1 MNLNVEIL
9 SVLALALGLGLLIGV
24 DRERRKGTGPTRH
37 FAGIRTFS
45 LAALAGAVA
54 QLLDQPWIT
63 LVAGLLVAA
72 LAVISHLKDH
82 SKDPGVTTEIALFVT
97 FLLGVLTVDHPTV
110 AAAGGVVVAGLLAAR
125 DPLQRFSTQTLSE
138 QEWRDA
144 LVLTGSALVILPL
157 APNLPLAWLGG
168 VNPRTVW
175 LLVVLIMAVQA
186 LGHIALRVFGARL
199 GLPLSGLVA
208 GLVSSTATIAAMGVR
223 ARKNPPVRTACIA
236 AAWFS
241 TVSTSLLV
249 LLIALA
255 LQPEAL
261 YILGPAMGCA
271 FAAALALGL
280 AALWRSES
288 SADDRHARGRA
299 FSLLQSIGLALLFS
313 AIMALVGWLQTSFG
327 NLATLAATALTGFA
341 DLHSAAAAVVML
353 SAQGAADPATL
364 LLAVLLAFSTNSV
377 SKIVAA
383 YAAGGARFGT
393 AVSLGLVAVVAAAWL
408 PWLWMW
414 LSA

>member
-1 MNLNVEIL
+1 
-9 SVLALALGLGLLIGV
+9 
-24 DRERRKGTGPTRH
+24 
-37 FAGIRTFS
+37 
-45 LAALAGAVA
+45 
-54 QLLDQPWIT
+54 
-63 LVAGLLVAA
+63 
-72 LAVISHLKDH
+72 
-82 SKDPGVTTEIALFVT
+82 
-97 FLLGVLTVDHPTV
+97 
-110 AAAGGVVVAGLLAAR
+110 
-125 DPLQRFSTQTLSE
+125 
-138 QEWRDA
+138 
-144 LVLTGSALVILPL
+144 
-157 APNLPLAWLGG
+157 
-168 VNPRTVW
+168 
-175 LLVVLIMAVQA
+175 
-186 LGHIALRVFGARL
+186 
-199 GLPLSGLVA
+199 
-208 GLVSSTATIAAMGVR
+208 
-223 ARKNPPVRTACIA
+223 
-236 AAWFS
+236 
-241 TVSTSLLV
+241 LLV